1 MIANNLV
8 DLWAQL
14 FSWKVYGD
22 VWGLLNGTGVAYIP
36 FLVAIFG
43 SLKATYDNRSDSD
56 SMLRSMEMSLF
67 SMILVLLFV
76 VIPVQSTP
84 TDLASIEYVITDTS
98 CESAD
103 LAGTGNDVNND
114 KAQAQLDNMLGGA
127 GFEARMPL
135 LWGITTQYSSAL
147 THAAIR
153 SMGCSY
159 SYNDYLYE
167 TAKAQIHD
175 AELIQRIGE
184 FESGCYSVAREQL
197 TTMAIDRSLLN
208 KLWDVDW
215 LGSKTFLQT
224 PDSFYQSP
232 EAYLHNQEAYG
243 FIRDETNHQPD
254 KQEPIERGANPYCS
268 EVWNGAPGANGLR
281 ADLLTYLQDEYDS
294 EWEHFSDEYFKMVD
308 ASLTTTSDKEDLF
321 LRTVLQVQGI
331 NTGAVTRAGQ
341 SAYGVETQLSQDQGF
356 SVSNIMNNVIGMAEN
371 VVAAVGASTQA
382 IEAAQLMTANKA
394 VKVVIPMII
403 ALIQA
408 VIVIATPIVLV
419 FTSYRFTAFF
429 TMAGMW
435 FTLEFMHA
443 ILGLGNLFQHRLAL
457 LTSTDAS
464 EASALETVISVM
476 LSYGIILILPIIW
489 LMIMTG
495 VGLALA
501 KGFQSVGGSPRSG
514 MSGNPVSPSSGSL
527 GSSSTRVPGSMG
539 GTSGEGGRNG

>member
-1 MIANNLV
+1 MIANNLI

-14 FSWKVYGD
+14 FSWKIYGD

-84 TDLASIEYVITDTS
+84 TDLASIEYVVTDTS
-98 CESAD
+98 CESSD
-103 LAGTGNDVNND
+103 RSGTGDDVNNP
-114 KAQAQLDNMLGGA
+114 KAQDQLDSMLGGA

-135 LWGITTQYSSAL
+135 LWGITTEYSSAL
-147 THAAIR
+147 THAAIGA
-153 SMGCSY
+153 MGCSY

-167 TAKAQIHD
+167 TAKAQIHNS
-175 AELIQRIGE
+175 ELIQRIGE

-197 TTMAIDRSLLN
+197 TTIEVDRSVLN

-215 LGSKTFLQT
+215 LGSKTFLET
-224 PDSFYQSP
+224 PDAFYQSP

-268 EVWNGAPGANGLR
+268 EVWSGAPGANGLR
-281 ADLLTYLQDEYDS
+281 ADLLEYLQDEYDD
-294 EWEHFSDEYFKMVD
+294 EWDNFSDEYYKMVD
-308 ASLTTTSDKEDLF
+308 ANLTITSDKEDLF

-331 NTGAVTRAGQ
+331 NIGVVTQAGQ

-356 SVSNIMNNVIGMAEN
+356 SLSNIMSNLTGMAEN

-382 IEAAQLMTANKA
+382 VEAAQLMTANKA
-394 VKVVIPMII
+394 MKVVIPMIV

-408 VIVIATPIVLV
+408 VIVIATPIVMV
-419 FTSYRFTAFF
+419 FTSYSFTAFF

-443 ILGLGNLFQHRLAL
+443 ILGLGNIFQHRLAL

-464 EASALETVISVM
+464 EASALETIISVM

-495 VGLALA
+495 VGLTMA
-501 KGFQSVGGSPRSG
+501 KGFQSVGSSPRSG
-514 MSGNPVSPSSGSL
+514 MSGNPVNPGAGSL
-527 GSSSTRVPGSMG
+527 GGSSTSPRGSLG
-539 GTSGEGGRNG
+539 ATSGESGR